1 MLTYNS
7 SSFFAICISS
17 VVQFLK
23 EVTLEDGTLSTQL
36 TDTEVYSLTEGEYYV
51 SVDQFKAGEYIV
63 KKDSADKYAI
73 GKKASLIG
81 VYNINKGYADFKE
94 ITKLYENN
102 EYCIVQP
109 NSTYGLAVY
118 DHIVLDA
125 GAVNDDQI
133 VY

>member
-1 MLTYNS
+1 MD
-7 SSFFAICISS
+7 AEI
-17 VVQFLK
+17 
-23 EVTLEDGTLSTQL
+23 
-36 TDTEVYSLTEGEYYV
+36 YSLTDGEYYV
-51 SVDQFKAGEYIV
+51 STDQFKAGEYID

-102 EYCIVQP
+102 EYCIVKA
-109 NSTYGLAVY
+109 NSAYGLAVY

-125 GAVNDDQI
+125 KAVNDDQI
-133 VY
+133 IY